1 MNILNLVEKFFLGE
15 YRASNLNSFR
25 LYGTSNENIN
35 GYLDFFNLTNRSLC
49 TIDSSFDHYIN
60 ASFKNPRSVTIVDK
74 CPFTEYY
81 SYLKLAAFLELH
93 RMDYA
98 YFICKKDCNQYLDIN
113 KKFMLKETF
122 ERIKN
127 TLRLCDYDSYCIW
140 EEIFCRYNQP
150 QINSLF
156 RDDVT
161 YLENVIRCNCYLL
174 SDVNYLLAR
183 KSVLNTPISIIIAD
197 INDFGFNI
205 GSNVVWLSNV
215 FDYLKNDEII
225 FKRIVNGLS
234 NGGEVLYRYYWEEDF
249 IVADKLRMYALE
261 FDTKCYNI
269 VGARSCEKGDDFVLI
284 YTK

>member
-1 MNILNLVEKFFLGE
+1 MNILDLVEKFFLGE

-35 GYLDFFNLTNRSLC
+35 GCLDFFNLTNRSLC
-49 TIDSSFDHYIN
+49 TIGSSFDHFIN
-60 ASFKNPRSVTIVDK
+60 ASIKNPQSVTVVDK

-81 SYLKLAAFLELH
+81 SYLKLAAFLELN
-93 RMDYA
+93 RIDYV
-98 YFICKKDCNQYLDIN
+98 YFICKKDYNQDLNIN
-113 KKFMLKETF
+113 KRFMLKDTF

-127 TLRLCDYDSYCIW
+127 TLRICDYDSYYIW
-140 EEIFCRYNQP
+140 EEIFCRYNQH

-161 YLENVIRCNCYLL
+161 CLEDVIRCNRYLL

-183 KSVLNTPISIIIAD
+183 KSVLNTPVSIIIAD

-225 FKRIVNGLS
+225 FKRIVKDLS
-234 NGGEVLYRYYWEEDF
+234 NGGEVLYRYYWGEDF
-249 IVADKLRMYALE
+249 VVKDKLRMYELG

>member
-49 TIDSSFDHYIN
+49 TIGSSFDHSIN
-60 ASFKNPRSVTIVDK
+60 ASFKNPRSITIVDK

-161 YLENVIRCNCYLL
+161 YLENVIRCNRYLL

-197 INDFGFNI
+197 INDFGF
-205 GSNVVWLSNV
+205 
-215 FDYLKNDEII
+215 
-225 FKRIVNGLS
+225 
-234 NGGEVLYRYYWEEDF
+234 
-249 IVADKLRMYALE
+249 
-261 FDTKCYNI
+261 
-269 VGARSCEKGDDFVLI
+269 
-284 YTK
+284 

>member
-49 TIDSSFDHYIN
+49 TIGSSFDHSIN

-113 KKFMLKETF
+113 KKFMLK
-122 ERIKN
+122 KN
-127 TLRLCDYDSYCIW
+127 
-140 EEIFCRYNQP
+140 F
-150 QINSLF
+150 
-156 RDDVT
+156 
-161 YLENVIRCNCYLL
+161 
-174 SDVNYLLAR
+174 
-183 KSVLNTPISIIIAD
+183 
-197 INDFGFNI
+197 
-205 GSNVVWLSNV
+205 
-215 FDYLKNDEII
+215 
-225 FKRIVNGLS
+225 
-234 NGGEVLYRYYWEEDF
+234 
-249 IVADKLRMYALE
+249 
-261 FDTKCYNI
+261 
-269 VGARSCEKGDDFVLI
+269 
-284 YTK
+284 

>member
-1 MNILNLVEKFFLGE
+1 MNILNLVEKFYLGE

-35 GYLDFFNLTNRSLC
+35 GYLDFFQLDNRSLC
-49 TIDSSFDHYIN
+49 TIGSSFDHSIN
-60 ASFKNPRSVTIVDK
+60 ASFKNPRSITIVDK

-81 SYLKLAAFLELH
+81 SYLKLAAFLELR

-98 YFICKKDCNQYLDIN
+98 YFICKKDCNQYLGIN

-122 ERIKN
+122 ERVKN
-127 TLRLCDYDSYCIW
+127 TLRLCDYDSYYIW
-140 EEIFCRYNQP
+140 EEIFCRYNQH
-150 QINSLF
+150 QISSLF

-161 YLENVIRCNCYLL
+161 YLENVIRCNHYLL

-197 INDFGFNI
+197 INEFGFNI

-215 FDYLKNDEII
+215 FDYLRNDEII
-225 FKRIVNGLS
+225 FKRIVKDLS
-234 NGGEVLYRYYWEEDF
+234 NWGEVLYCYYWGEDF
-249 IVADKLRMYALE
+249 VVKDKLRMYELG